1 MCKVSFSREESARPS
16 RKTLTI
22 DKNKVRFAEKKKP
35 RAETL
40 GSSTHPVKTNHL
52 RYHKKKKTEDRT
64 NQT

>member
-22 DKNKVRFAEKKKP
+22 DKNKLSLAEKKKP

-40 GSSTHPVKTNHL
+40 GGSTHP
-52 RYHKKKKTEDRT
+52 
-64 NQT
+64 